1 MKIVLI
7 STYELGRQP
16 FGLVSPAAWLRR
28 RGHEVTC
35 LDLTRQELDALAVG
49 SAELIAIYL
58 PMHTATRLACKLIPS
73 LRVQNP
79 GAHICCYG
87 LYAPMNAEYLRSLGV
102 GTILGGEF
110 EGRWVLLEERLS
122 CAEKSDKIF
131 PQGLKH
137 LDAGRS
143 MSEPFEA
150 QDKLKLRPPSATET
164 KPQGSEDSALR
175 YRGGDALKRTPTTF
189 VGTQVEPIVSLE
201 RLEFEVPD
209 RTGLAPIAQYA
220 HLVVPG
226 GGYRVVGST
235 EASRGCK
242 HLCRHCPIVP
252 VYNGVFRI
260 VAQDVVLADVRQQV
274 AAGAQHI
281 SFGDPDFFNGIRHA
295 MELVE
300 AFHREFPGVTYDVTI
315 KIEHLRKQERHLERL
330 RDTGCLFVIS
340 AVESVD
346 GGILERLDKRHT
358 REDFLYVARKF
369 RELGMTL
376 HPTFVPFTPWT
387 MLDGYLDL
395 LRVLAAEELIENVAP
410 IQLGIRLLIPEG
422 SRLLELE
429 EVRRTVAAVDAET
442 LVYPWRNADGR
453 VDLLSEAVQS
463 IAAEAD
469 RKKESRAGAFARIW
483 DAGHVGAGG
492 VAPEFGVKEGRGGPF
507 LSEPWY
513 CCAEPTRDQLVS
525 IGGAGKPAAAPPT
538 GRIRGAGGVG

>member
-1 MKIVLI
+1 M
-7 STYELGRQP
+7 
-16 FGLVSPAAWLRR
+16 VS
-28 RGHEVTC
+28 
-35 LDLTRQELDALAVG
+35 
-49 SAELIAIYL
+49 
-58 PMHTATRLACKLIPS
+58 M
-73 LRVQNP
+73 
-79 GAHICCYG
+79 
-87 LYAPMNAEYLRSLGV
+87 
-102 GTILGGEF
+102 
-110 EGRWVLLEERLS
+110 ERLTPEKQG
-122 CAEKSDKIF
+122 AE
-131 PQGLKH
+131 
-137 LDAGRS
+137 
-143 MSEPFEA
+143 
-150 QDKLKLRPPSATET
+150 

-340 AVESVD
+340 AVESID
-346 GGILERLDKRHT
+346 DGILERLDKGHT

-387 MLDGYLDL
+387 TLDGYLDL
-395 LRVLAAEELIENVAP
+395 LRVLAAEELVENVAP

-429 EVRRTVAAVDAET
+429 EVRRMVDAFDAES

-469 RKKESRAGAFARIW
+469 RKKESRAAAFARIAAHAA
-483 DAGHVGAGG
+483 AGV
-492 VAPEFGVKEGRGGPF
+492 VAPELRVTEGRGVPF

-525 IGGAGKPAAAPPT
+525 IGGAAKPASAPRTEKVMAAD
-538 GRIRGAGGVG
+538 GFV

>member
-1 MKIVLI
+1 MNIVLI

-16 FGLVSPAAWLRR
+16 FGLVSPAAWLRK
-28 RGHEVTC
+28 RGHEVAC
-35 LDLTRQELDALAVG
+35 FDLTRQALDSGVVAA
-49 SAELIAIYL
+49 AEFIAIYL

-73 LRVQNP
+73 LREQNP

-110 EGRWVLLEERLS
+110 ESGLVRLAERL
-122 CAEKSDKIF
+122 AF
-131 PQGLKH
+131 PGGAPA
-137 LDAGRS
+137 AGR
-143 MSEPFEA
+143 
-150 QDKLKLRPPSATET
+150 DT
-164 KPQGSEDSALR
+164 
-175 YRGGDALKRTPTTF
+175 LKRTPTTLLPS
-189 VGTQVEPIVSLE
+189 QSEPMVSME
-201 RLEFEVPD
+201 RLDFELPD
-209 RTGLAPIAQYA
+209 RAGLAPLAKYA
-220 HLVVPG
+220 HLVLPG

-260 VAQDVVLADVRQQV
+260 VGREVVLADVRQQV

-295 MELVE
+295 MELVDQ
-300 AFHREFPGVTYDVTI
+300 FHREFPGVTYDVTI
-315 KIEHLRKQERHLERL
+315 KIEHLRKHERELARL

-346 GGILERLDKRHT
+346 NATLGRLDKGHT
-358 REDFLYVARKF
+358 LEDFVYVARKF

-387 MLDGYLDL
+387 TLAGYLDL
-395 LRVLAAEELIENVAP
+395 LRVLWAEELVENVAP

-429 EVRRTVAAVDAET
+429 EVRRGVGAFDAES
-442 LVYPWRNADGR
+442 LVYPWRNGDAR
-453 VDLLSEAVQS
+453 VDSLSDTVQG
-463 IAAEAD
+463 IAAEAE
-469 RKKESRAGAFARIW
+469 RCKEPRAATFARIW
-483 DAGHVGAGG
+483 EAAHLATGTTG
-492 VAPEFGVKEGRGGPF
+492 PKLELREGRAVPF

-513 CCAEPTRDQLVS
+513 CCAEPTRDQLVA
-525 IGGAGKPAAAPPT
+525 IGGAGAASKAQRAAT
-538 GRIRGAGGVG
+538 ADGFI

>member
-16 FGLVSPAAWLRR
+16 FGLVSPAAWLRKR
-28 RGHEVTC
+28 EHEVAC
-35 LDLTRQELDALAVG
+35 FDLTRQGLEWGAVR

-73 LRVQNP
+73 LREQNP

-110 EGRWVLLEERLS
+110 EGGLVRLVKRLEVADRLEEKKR
-122 CAEKSDKIF
+122 IF
-131 PQGLKH
+131 PQGLKPS
-137 LDAGRS
+137 DAEGS
-143 MSEPFEA
+143 MPE
-150 QDKLKLRPPSATET
+150 LKLRRPSAR
-164 KPQGSEDSALR
+164 DSAPAAD
-175 YRGGDALKRTPTTF
+175 GDALKRAPTTL
-189 VGTQVEPIVSLE
+189 VENLNPSGDKTVQATQTEPMISLE
-201 RLEFEVPD
+201 RLKFEVPD
-209 RTGLAPIAQYA
+209 RAGLAPVAQYA
-220 HLVVPG
+220 HLVLPG
-226 GGYRVVGST
+226 GGYRIVGST

-260 VAQDVVLADVRQQV
+260 VQHGVVLADVRQQV

-300 AFHREFPGVTYDVTI
+300 AFHSEFPGVTYDVTI
-315 KIEHLRKQERHLERL
+315 KIEHLRKQERHLARL

-346 GGILERLDKRHT
+346 DGILERLDKGHT

-387 MLDGYLDL
+387 TLDGYLDL
-395 LRVLAAEELIENVAP
+395 LRVLAKEELVENVAP

-429 EVRRTVAAVDAET
+429 EVRRTVGAFDAES
-442 LVYPWRNADGR
+442 LVYPWTNADGR
-453 VDLLSEAVQS
+453 VDLLSETVQV

-469 RKKESRAGAFARIW
+469 RKKESRVAAFARIW
-483 DAGHVGAGG
+483 EAAHAAAGIHAPELRVAEGCG
-492 VAPEFGVKEGRGGPF
+492 VAF

-525 IGGAGKPAAAPPT
+525 IGGAAAPAPAAERVMAAD
-538 GRIRGAGGVG
+538 GFV